1 MTNIIMAKQP
11 LDKGVSAAFYLDT
24 AAELSKL
31 NRKNHK
37 QVSDKG
43 VPLMYDLSIEVTMGM
58 FANSNLPVLTG
69 EIYTAPDHWV
79 TRNAVRMA
87 HFTREDLR
95 KESGVTKQSIG
106 RYAKNLRMNL
116 DSAMN
121 AIDYD
126 STTVTAGDNTSRRL
140 YAQNSTPWSDIATGG
155 AWVAGTDV
163 AGGTWDYSQLAQID
177 PTDNITGDPFYLS
190 VCNQH
195 SATAPGPYN
204 RVGVNFAYLQRRQT
218 VQADAT
224 QTSGGDT
231 ANVNTESPFFRIPEQ
246 DDSEDVYQGIVYD
259 EQDNPPYDRL
269 ITGNASKAADYSPIL
284 VDSFQLGAGGA
295 STNGSAHVARVQA
308 PLGLVLLALDAASES
323 AYGTDERGIHFQITC
338 HGVYEMS

>member
-1 MTNIIMAKQP
+1 MSNIIMAKNSQT
-11 LDKGVSAAFYLDT
+11 KNTTVSYYLDT

-43 VPLMYDLSIEVTMGM
+43 VPLMYDLSIEVTVPM
-58 FANSNLPVLTG
+58 FANSNLPNLTG
-69 EIYTAPDHWV
+69 VIFTAPDHWV

-87 HFTREDLR
+87 HFTREELR
-95 KESGVTKQSIG
+95 KESGVQKGSIG

-116 DSAMN
+116 DSAMS
-121 AIDYD
+121 AIAYN
-126 STTVTAGDNTSRRL
+126 STTSAGSETAKRI
-140 YAQNSTPWSDIATGG
+140 YAQNATPWSDT
-155 AWVAGTDV
+155 AGNDV

-177 PTDNITGDPFYLS
+177 PTDDVAGDPFYLS

-195 SATAPGPYN
+195 SAVAPGPYT

-224 QTSGGDT
+224 QTSGGD
-231 ANVNTESPFFRIPEQ
+231 AVNVNTESPFFRIPEQ
-246 DDSEDVYQGIVYD
+246 DQSEDVYQAIVYD

-269 ITGNASKAADYSPIL
+269 ISGSAADAADYAPIL
-284 VDSFQLGAGGA
+284 VDSFQIGAGGA
-295 STNGSAHVARVQA
+295 STSGSAHIARIQA
-308 PLGLVLLALDAASES
+308 PLGLVQLKL
-323 AYGTDERGIHFQITC
+323 
-338 HGVYEMS
+338 

>member
-1 MTNIIMAKQP
+1 MTNIIMAKAPMDQN
-11 LDKGVSAAFYLDT
+11 VTASFYLDS

-43 VPLMYDLSIEVTMGM
+43 VPLMYDLSIEVTVPM
-58 FANSNLPVLTG
+58 FANSNEPNLTG
-69 EIYTAPDHWV
+69 VIFTAPDHWV

-87 HFTREDLR
+87 HFTREELR
-95 KESGVTKQSIG
+95 KESGVKKGSIG

-116 DSAMN
+116 DSAMT
-121 AIDYD
+121 AITYD
-126 STTVTAGDNTSRRL
+126 STTDDDGSVTARRI
-140 YAQNSTPWSDIATGG
+140 YAQNATPWSGT
-155 AWVAGTDV
+155 AGNDV

-177 PTDNITGDPFYLS
+177 PTDDVAGDPFYLS

-195 SATAPGPYN
+195 SAAAPGPYT

-224 QTSGGDT
+224 QTSGGD
-231 ANVNTESPFFRIPEQ
+231 AVNVNTESPFFRIPEQ
-246 DDSEDVYQGIVYD
+246 DQSEDVYQAIVYD
-259 EQDNPPYDRL
+259 EQDNPPYDRT
-269 ITGNASKAADYSPIL
+269 ISGSAADAADYAPIL
-284 VDSFQLGAGGA
+284 VDSFQIGAGGA
-295 STNGSAHVARVQA
+295 STSGSAHIARVQA
-308 PLGLVLLALDAASES
+308 PLGLVKLTLDAANS
-323 AYGTDERGIHFQITC
+323 ASFSDVHFQITC

>member
-1 MTNIIMAKQP
+1 MTNIIMAKNSQAK
-11 LDKGVSAAFYLDT
+11 DTSVSYYLDT

-43 VPLMYDLSIEVTMGM
+43 VPLMYDLSIEVTVPM
-58 FANSNLPVLTG
+58 FANSNAPNLTG
-69 EIYTAPDHWV
+69 VIFTAPDHWV

-87 HFTREDLR
+87 HFTREELR
-95 KESGVTKQSIG
+95 KEAGVTKGSIG

-116 DSAMN
+116 DPSMTSIA
-121 AIDYD
+121 YD
-126 STTVTAGDNTSRRL
+126 STTSAGAETAKRI
-140 YAQNSTPWSDIATGG
+140 YAQNTTPWSDT
-155 AWVAGTDV
+155 AGNDV

-177 PTDNITGDPFYLS
+177 PTDDVAGDPFYLS

-195 SATAPGPYN
+195 SAGAPGPYT

-224 QTSGGDT
+224 QTSGGD
-231 ANVNTESPFFRIPEQ
+231 AVNVNTESPFFRIPEQ
-246 DDSEDVYQGIVYD
+246 DQSEDVYQAIVYD

-269 ITGNASKAADYSPIL
+269 ISGSAADAADYAAIL
-284 VDSFQLGAGGA
+284 VDSFQIGAGGA
-295 STNGSAHVARVQA
+295 STSGSAHVARVQA
-308 PLGLVLLALDAASES
+308 PLGLVQLKLDS
-323 AYGTDERGIHFQITC
+323 ADSDLFTDVHFQITC